1 MHLKK
6 HIPASSLVEVVIAI
20 SVIAICI
27 GVSSLVFTRTML
39 VTTNF
44 DGVRVQTQLQSE
56 LWKALIL
63 NGEPP
68 EVESTQLSWEEDL
81 ISDSL
86 VVLNYSDEK
95 GRILWKQNWLMNE

>member
-6 HIPASSLVEVVIAI
+6 HIPASSLVEVVITI

-27 GVSSLVFTRTML
+27 GVSSLVFSRTML

-44 DGVRVQTQLQSE
+44 EGVKLQTELQSE
-56 LWKALIL
+56 IWKELNL

-68 EVESTQLSWEEDL
+68 EIENTQLSSEEDL

-86 VVLNYSDEK
+86 RVLQYSDEK
-95 GRILWKQNWLMNE
+95 GRILWKQNWLINE